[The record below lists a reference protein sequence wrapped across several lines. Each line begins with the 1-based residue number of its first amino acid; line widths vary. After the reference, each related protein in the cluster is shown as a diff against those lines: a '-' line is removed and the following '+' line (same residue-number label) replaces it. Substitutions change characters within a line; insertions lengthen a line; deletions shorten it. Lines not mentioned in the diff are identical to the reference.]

1 MSNTTK
7 RLGDISDVVTMS
19 DSDRFLVIIDGQE
32 WLITKENLQKIFT
45 GLSSEDYNKLNK
57 IYIDGNGTKF
67 LTDAGEYKD
76 NIELFNQEQFVKNSS
91 NLIEINDYHTHEN
104 KEDILDKFTIDNNGS
119 LCFDGEAISSYSL
132 PVASTSELGGVKID
146 GTTITIDDDGVIHGS
161 STYELPIATSNTL
174 GGVKIDNDTIKINDG
189 VISADVIGNWSTG
202 TAYPVGY
209 FVIYNNK
216 LYECISANNDT
227 EWTET
232 KWNLISG
239 GNSGTTIDNWKP
251 LNNYNIGDLVI
262 NKNTLFQCK
271 VEHTSEESFNETELE
286 NWNALS
292 GEKGEKGDNGVDG
305 EDGFSPTVTATV
317 LSDGVDITITD
328 KNGSQTVGIRNGAD
342 GNNGSDGK
350 SAYEI
355 AKDNGFDGDEEDW
368 INSLK
373 GKDGVTTIQTSK
385 VDKTATFSADSWSST
400 VPYTQTVSVEGITES
415 LNPRIDLIVS
425 DNVVT
430 GKKEEIAY
438 SCLTKVT
445 TGDGILTAYCY
456 ETKPDIDFSIMIE
469 VI

>member
-1 MSNTTK
+1 MGDTTK

-19 DSDRFLVIIDGQE
+19 DSDRFLIIVEGQE
-32 WLITKENLQKIFT
+32 WLITKSNLQKVFT
-45 GLSSEDYNKLNK
+45 GLSSDDYIKLSKLVIN
-57 IYIDGNGTKF
+57 GNGSKF
-67 LTDAGEYKD
+67 LTDTGEYKD
-76 NIELFNQEQFVKNSS
+76 NIELFNQDQFIKNGS
-91 NLIEINDYHTHEN
+91 NLIELNDYHTHEN
-104 KEDILDKFTIDNNGS
+104 KDDILDKFTIDDNNS
-119 LCFDGEAISSYSL
+119 LCFDGEVISSYSL
-132 PVASTSELGGVKID
+132 PVASISELGGVKVD

-161 STYELPIATSNTL
+161 STYELPVASSTTL

-189 VISADVIGNWSTG
+189 VISADVIGNWTSG
-202 TAYPVGY
+202 TSYPVGY
-209 FVIYNNK
+209 FVVYNNK
-216 LYECISANNDT
+216 LYECILANSDI

-239 GNSGTTIDNWKP
+239 GSSGATISNWQASTE
-251 LNNYNIGDLVI
+251 YFIGDLVI
-262 NKNTLFQCK
+262 NENTLFQCK
-271 VEHTSEESFNETELE
+271 TEHTSGNSFDETELE

-292 GEKGEKGDNGVDG
+292 GAKGDKGDNGTDG
-305 EDGFSPTVTATV
+305 ENGFSPTVTATV
-317 LSDGVDITITD
+317 ISDGVDITIID
-328 KNGSQTVGIRNGAD
+328 KNGSQTVGIRNGTD

-350 SAYEI
+350 SAYDI
-355 AKDNGFDGDEEDW
+355 AKDNGFEGSEEDW

-385 VDKTATFSADSWSST
+385 IDKTAVFLADGWSST
-400 VPYTQTVSVEGITES
+400 VPYTQTVAVEGITES

-445 TGDGILTAYCY
+445 TGEGILTAYCY

>member
-1 MSNTTK
+1 MGDTTK

-19 DSDRFLVIIDGQE
+19 DSDRFLIIIEGQE
-32 WLITKENLQKIFT
+32 WLITKSNLQKVFT
-45 GLSSEDYNKLNK
+45 GLSSDDYIKLNK
-57 IYIDGNGTKF
+57 LVITGNGTKF
-67 LTDAGEYKD
+67 LTDTGEYKD
-76 NIELFNQEQFVKNSS
+76 NIDLFNQDQFVKNDS
-91 NLIEINDYHTHEN
+91 NLIELNDYHTHGN
-104 KEDILDKFTIDNNGS
+104 KDDILDKFTIDDNNS
-119 LCFDGEAISSYSL
+119 LCFDGEVISSYSL
-132 PVASTSELGGVKID
+132 PIASTSELGGVKVD
-146 GTTITIDDDGVIHGS
+146 GTTITIDDKGIIHGS
-161 STYELPIATSNTL
+161 STYELPVASPTTL

-189 VISADVIGNWSTG
+189 VISADVIGNWTSG
-202 TAYPVGY
+202 VSYPVGY
-209 FVIYNNK
+209 FVVYNNK
-216 LYECISANNDT
+216 LYECILANNDA

-239 GNSGTTIDNWKP
+239 GSSGATISNWQASTE
-251 LNNYNIGDLVI
+251 YSIGDLVI
-262 NKNTLFQCK
+262 NENTLFQCK
-271 VEHTSEESFNETELE
+271 TKHTSGNSFDETELE

-292 GEKGEKGDNGVDG
+292 GVKGDKGDNGTDG
-305 EDGFSPTVTATV
+305 KDGFSPTVTATV
-317 LSDGVDITITD
+317 ISEGVDITIVD

-355 AKDNGFDGDEEDW
+355 AKDIGFEGSEEDW
-368 INSLK
+368 ISSLR
-373 GKDGVTTIQTSK
+373 GKDGITTIQTSK
-385 VDKTATFSADSWSST
+385 IDKTAVFSADGWSSI
-400 VPYTQTVSVEGITES
+400 VPYTQTVAVEGISES

-456 ETKPDIDFSIMIE
+456 ETKPDIDFNIMIE